1 MRRRNAIRKTG
12 ITRPRVHVAVRAL
25 RDRVAELEETLNAIR
40 QGKVDALV
48 VKSETGD
55 RVFTLQGAEHPYRVL
70 VETMN
75 EGAATLSSEGL
86 VLFANSRFA
95 GMLGAPLTRLVGSR
109 IFDYVPVDQRK
120 RLRAILASGRRGAG
134 DLDIRSPSGRRA
146 LLRLSFNVLNAAGVS
161 AICVIATEL
170 TELVEANEA
179 LRVNE
184 EALRQLSTRLLK
196 LQDEERRRISRDLH
210 DVTGQKLA
218 VQAMTL
224 GQLLKTE
231 SNNGNNAARKALSDC
246 LDLANQISSEIRT
259 LSYLLHPPLLDELG
273 LLSAVR
279 WYTQGFEKRTGIPV
293 EVAIPRELPRLSPD
307 REVALFRVVQEALAN
322 VHRHSGSKAAR
333 VQVRAN
339 KREVV
344 LEVRDRGKGMPAEAL
359 KSSDGIA
366 CVFGVGIQGM
376 RERMRLVSGSLDVVS
391 APGRGTMV
399 RATLPALDLA
409 AQKPP
414 LDSPRPVPAGPL
426 ALPQLPSFAAA
437 GHRKR
442 ILIADDHEVLRG
454 GLKTMLQNSDEWEV
468 CGEAANGQEA
478 VDKAAVLHPDLVILD
493 INMPVLNG
501 LAAVR
506 RILLS
511 GESTKVL
518 MFTVHDSEQTVREIR
533 EAGAHGYVSKGKA
546 GQDLVFAIRKL
557 FNGETF
563 YPVPSASVAMA

>member
-95 GMLGAPLTRLVGSR
+95 KMLGAPLTRLVGSR
-109 IFDYVPVDQRK
+109 IFDCVPVDQRK

-184 EALRQLSTRLLK
+184 DALRHLSTRLLK

-231 SNNGNNAARKALSDC
+231 SGNGNNTARKALSDC

-279 WYTQGFEKRTGIPV
+279 WCTQGFEKRTGIQV
-293 EVAIPRELPRLSPD
+293 EVAIPRGLPRLSPD

-322 VHRHSGSKAAR
+322 VHRHSGSKSAR
-333 VQVRAN
+333 VQVRAS
-339 KREVV
+339 KHEIV
-344 LEVRDRGKGMPAEAL
+344 LEVRDRGKGMPAAAL
-359 KSSDGIA
+359 KASDGIA

-376 RERMRLVSGSLDVVS
+376 RERIRLVSGSLDVTS
-391 APGRGTMV
+391 APGRGTVV
-399 RATLPALDLA
+399 RATLPVLDPA

-414 LDSPRPVPAGPL
+414 PDWRRPIPTGPL
-426 ALPQLPSFAAA
+426 APQPPSFAAA
-437 GHRKR
+437 GRRKR
-442 ILIADDHEVLRG
+442 ILIADDHEVLRS

-478 VDKAAVLHPDLVILD
+478 VDKAAVLRPDLVILD

-511 GESTKVL
+511 GEPTKVL

-546 GQDLVFAIRKL
+546 GQDLVTAIRKL

-563 YPVPSASVAMA
+563 YPAPAASVAMA